1 MRKIILKSITK
12 PLCDNRETHHVTLTL
27 PIVATVLAI
36 GTGLAHAQQSDSN
49 TNNAVPAR
57 AATLATSQAITNVIV
72 QNPFSGS
79 GAFRF
84 RFGEKS
90 NPHEGFGMAAGDGS
104 NWSIWAT
111 PVVSTFKNNIAPY
124 TSTGKVALALA
135 GIEYNHN
142 DVMITGVSLALD
154 STNSDT
160 NYNGGTYKS
169 TGTTLSPYLVYQIN
183 NAWMT
188 DWSLGFGSS
197 KPTTSSSSYGTG
209 NTSSD
214 RFFAAAGLSNRT
226 ELGRSF
232 VLSPRI
238 SYTYYRDYLAGY
250 TSSNNTVN
258 NPLTSYLY
266 QTKLGATLAY
276 EKPGFS
282 PFITVS
288 QIFNNQTY
296 SIGGQ
301 TPSVYASTYQA
312 ITGINISKG
321 MFYGTA
327 AYQMERDTSQ
337 FRIYGGIRF

>member
-1 MRKIILKSITK
+1 
-12 PLCDNRETHHVTLTL
+12 
-27 PIVATVLAI
+27 
-36 GTGLAHAQQSDSN
+36 
-49 TNNAVPAR
+49 
-57 AATLATSQAITNVIV
+57 
-72 QNPFSGS
+72 
-79 GAFRF
+79 
-84 RFGEKS
+84 
-90 NPHEGFGMAAGDGS
+90 MAAGEDS
-104 NWSIWAT
+104 NWSVWAT
-111 PVVSTFKNNIAPY
+111 PVVSSFKNNIAPY
-124 TSTGKVALALA
+124 TSSGRVALALA
-135 GIEYNHN
+135 GLEYNHN

-197 KPTTSSSSYGTG
+197 KPTTNSSLYGTG

-232 VLSPRI
+232 ALSPRI

-258 NPLTSYLY
+258 NALTSYLY
-266 QTKLGATLAY
+266 QTKVGATLTY

-288 QIFNNQTY
+288 QIFNQQNY
-296 SIGGQ
+296 STAGQ
-301 TPSVYASTYQA
+301 TPSVYASTYQM
-312 ITGINISKG
+312 ITGINVSKG

-327 AYQMERDTSQ
+327 AYQMELGTSQ
-337 FRIYGGIRF
+337 FRIYGGVRF

>member
-1 MRKIILKSITK
+1 MIKIKRLNYCHHLIALGGGAF
-12 PLCDNRETHHVTLTL
+12 LCS
-27 PIVATVLAI
+27 LA
-36 GTGLAHAQQSDSN
+36 LAQQSN
-49 TNNAVPAR
+49 TNANNAVPAR
-57 AATLATSQAITNVIV
+57 SASLATSQAITNVII

-84 RFGEKS
+84 RLGEQT
-90 NPHEGFGMAAGDGS
+90 NPQESLGMAAGEAS

-111 PVVSTFKNNIAPY
+111 PVVSSFKNNIAPY
-124 TSTGKVALALA
+124 TSSGRVALAFA
-135 GIEYNHN
+135 GLVYNHN

-160 NYNGGTYKS
+160 HYNGGTYKS

-197 KPTTSSSSYGTG
+197 KPTSNSSLYGTG
-209 NTSSD
+209 TTNSD

-266 QTKLGATLAY
+266 QTKVGATLTY

-282 PFITVS
+282 PFVTVS
-288 QIFNNQTY
+288 QVFNQQNY
-296 SIGGQ
+296 SVAGQ
-301 TPSVYASTYQA
+301 TPSVYTSTYQT
-312 ITGINISKG
+312 ITGVNISKG

-327 AYQMERDTSQ
+327 AYQMERGTSQ
-337 FRIYGGIRF
+337 FRIYGGLRF